1 MSPADFVLVAVA
13 LAFAWS
19 MGAHYTG
26 ACMGMPYATRS
37 VGLRAALW
45 IMAPLTLLGA
55 TSRFIEVK

>member
-1 MSPADFVLVAVA
+1 MTTVDIILVLVA

-37 VGLRAALW
+37 IGLRWRLVDDGAAHADRRRL
-45 IMAPLTLLGA
+45 PQP
-55 TSRFIEVK
+55 